1 MTPVILR
8 ERRFMHSTLSIRVT
22 VFYKL
27 TIHRVLVKWN
37 MCRECRWFHHSGDR
51 FLSPYR
57 ETLTWNGVSIMV
69 CQVWFFF
76 FLFLC
81 ASMWLDGNNKTLLSL
96 FYTSFS
102 TPYGTLVGTHTNSYV
117 NQKETCRVVA
127 SHLNFVPSEKEK
139 KFHENNI

>member
-1 MTPVILR
+1 MVPTIVVIASSLPTEKHLH
-8 ERRFMHSTLSIRVT
+8 ERGYQLW
-22 VFYKL
+22 YAK
-27 TIHRVLVKWN
+27 
-37 MCRECRWFHHSGDR
+37 C
-51 FLSPYR
+51 YYY
-57 ETLTWNGVSIMV
+57 
-69 CQVWFFF
+69 FFF
-76 FLFLC
+76 C
-81 ASMWLDGNNKTLLSL
+81 DSMWLAGNNKTLPSL